1 MIVIEALDHIN
12 IAAKDLEK
20 SIEFYTVFLDFEC
33 TEKNENE
40 AIITFDEQLKIK
52 LVKSENASTNPD
64 CSALSF
70 ILDVDDFT
78 EGLQVLETNE
88 ITILSGPSET
98 ENGENVVIADP
109 AGNAIELYYVE

>member
-33 TEKNENE
+33 VESNENE
-40 AIITFDEQLKIK
+40 ATITFDEQLKIK
-52 LVKSENASTNPD
+52 LVKSETASTNPEYP
-64 CSALSF
+64 ALSF
-70 ILDVDDFT
+70 ILDIDDFT

-88 ITILSGPSET
+88 IAILSGPIET
-98 ENGENVVIADP
+98 ENGENVIISDP